1 MTGVTTST
9 ATSSLLLP
17 GIRRLTIL
25 DDRGRIRRFRPN
37 PGQLMFLQ
45 SVEDQFKDRGYA
57 RNIIL
62 KARQIG
68 FSTMIGAVGYQL
80 CHLFDNYF
88 GLVMAHDR
96 ETGGNLLGMVKRYR
110 AYDPFAPLYPL
121 KSDSK
126 ATLEWEHNNSW
137 LNVATAGNRE
147 TGRGTTKRFIHQS
160 EAAFYPDPKRTINAL
175 KNAIHPVP
183 STFMAIEST
192 ANGVGNAFHTEWE
205 MAVAGETMFV
215 PLFFAWH
222 QHEVYRATAIGIS
235 PVIASY
241 TEDERVLR
249 RLGIDDDQLAWR
261 RWKIRDLG
269 GDLLQFHQEFPADP
283 EEAFLST
290 GTNAFPADA
299 LKAHYVPDAGYRG
312 LLIEDHEGV
321 KFKASAD
328 GHLVVFKAPSRDM
341 EFGEY
346 VIGAD
351 PTNTTRGDYAV
362 AQVVNR
368 RTLEQVAVMR
378 LRCDA
383 VEFGKHLYRLGEYY
397 NFATVGPE
405 VEGPGGLTIGT
416 LQGLAY
422 PNIYMRAEKLDK
434 TPGKLTGSQWGWSTS
449 LQTKHIAVGYGIN
462 ALTQSSLLIH
472 DPITYK
478 EMKNYVTLPN
488 GGYGN
493 GDGSPN
499 DDTVMALLI
508 ALAIHFTDAPPL
520 GYGQQTHGV
529 TTNMQLADTVK
540 ASDYMQ
546 RLGLTAEQAAAVPGL
561 QNDLQDHFPDD
572 LYGTIEQVEYDE
584 DY

>member
-1 MTGVTTST
+1 M
-9 ATSSLLLP
+9 SSLLLP
-17 GIRRLTIL
+17 GVKRLTIL
-25 DDRGRIRRFRPN
+25 DDRGMIRRFRPN

-45 SVEDQFKDRGYA
+45 SVEDQFAERGYA
-57 RNIIL
+57 RSIVL

-88 GLVMAHDR
+88 GLTMAHDR

-110 AYDPFAPLYPL
+110 EYDPFAPLYPL

-126 ATLEWEHNNSW
+126 ATLEWEHSGSW

-160 EAAFYPDPKRTINAL
+160 EAAFYPDPVKTIGSL

-192 ANGVGNAFHTEWE
+192 ANGIGNAYHTEWE

-222 QHEVYRATAIGIS
+222 QHEKYRATAIGMS

-241 TEDERVLR
+241 DEEERVLH
-249 RLGIDDDQLAWR
+249 RLGITDDQLAWR

-269 GDLLQFHQEFPADP
+269 GDLRLFHQEFPSDP

-290 GTNAFPADA
+290 GTNAFPGDH
-299 LKAHYVPDAGYRG
+299 LKRHYDPQAGYRG
-312 LLIEDHEGV
+312 ILTENHEGV
-321 KFKASAD
+321 RFTASAD
-328 GHLVVFKAPSRDM
+328 GHLVVFKAPARDQ
-341 EFGEY
+341 EYGEY
-346 VIGAD
+346 VIGGD

-362 AQVVNR
+362 AQVLNR

-397 NFATVGPE
+397 NWALIAPE

-422 PNIYMRAEKLDK
+422 PNIYQRQTKLDK
-434 TPGKLTGSQWGWSTS
+434 TPGKLTGQQWGWSTS

-462 ALTQSSLLIH
+462 ALTQSSLVIH

-478 EMKNYVTLPN
+478 EMKNYVTLPA

-493 GDGSPN
+493 GDGSAN

-520 GYGQQTHGV
+520 GYGAQSTGAV
-529 TTNMQLADTVK
+529 TNMQVAGQELVMADPVS
-540 ASDYMQ
+540 ASSYAN
-546 RLGLTAEQAAAVPGL
+546 RLGLTPEQAVAIPGL
-561 QNDLQDHFPDD
+561 RNDMGDHFEGID
-572 LYGTIEQVEYDE
+572 LYGSIEQVEADD

>member
-1 MTGVTTST
+1 MTTST

-215 PLFFAWH
+215 PLF
-222 QHEVYRATAIGIS
+222 
-235 PVIASY
+235 
-241 TEDERVLR
+241 
-249 RLGIDDDQLAWR
+249 
-261 RWKIRDLG
+261 
-269 GDLLQFHQEFPADP
+269 
-283 EEAFLST
+283 LS
-290 GTNAFPADA
+290 
-299 LKAHYVPDAGYRG
+299 
-312 LLIEDHEGV
+312 
-321 KFKASAD
+321 
-328 GHLVVFKAPSRDM
+328 
-341 EFGEY
+341 
-346 VIGAD
+346 
-351 PTNTTRGDYAV
+351 
-362 AQVVNR
+362 
-368 RTLEQVAVMR
+368 
-378 LRCDA
+378 
-383 VEFGKHLYRLGEYY
+383 
-397 NFATVGPE
+397 
-405 VEGPGGLTIGT
+405 
-416 LQGLAY
+416 
-422 PNIYMRAEKLDK
+422 
-434 TPGKLTGSQWGWSTS
+434 
-449 LQTKHIAVGYGIN
+449 
-462 ALTQSSLLIH
+462 LIH
-472 DPITYK
+472 I
-478 EMKNYVTLPN
+478 
-488 GGYGN
+488 
-493 GDGSPN
+493 
-499 DDTVMALLI
+499 
-508 ALAIHFTDAPPL
+508 
-520 GYGQQTHGV
+520 
-529 TTNMQLADTVK
+529 
-540 ASDYMQ
+540 
-546 RLGLTAEQAAAVPGL
+546 
-561 QNDLQDHFPDD
+561 
-572 LYGTIEQVEYDE
+572 
-584 DY
+584 